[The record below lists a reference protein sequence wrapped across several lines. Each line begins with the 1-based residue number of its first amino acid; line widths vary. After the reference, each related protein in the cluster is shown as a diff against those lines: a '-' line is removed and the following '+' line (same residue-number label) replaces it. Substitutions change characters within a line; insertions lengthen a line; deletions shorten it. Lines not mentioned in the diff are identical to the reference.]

1 MEKLKVLLKQKKVIV
16 GVGIGIIILIVIGII
31 IANANA
37 SNINFALKDNVIEY
51 GEEASEIDWMKKAD
65 TNATKI
71 SASLDTKKIGKSK
84 VEFDVCIDDDC
95 EKMNAEVEIK
105 DTKAPEIKFKKESIE
120 IEQDSEFDPVDNIES
135 VKDIIDGD
143 LKKSDKEIEK
153 DGYFIT
159 GKIESNTVGK
169 YTVKVIAI
177 DKNANKSEKEYA
189 VVVKEKTENSSETEQ
204 NSSNTSPNEPNGNNG
219 NTGSTSGQGAQTGSN
234 TTTAPSNN
242 TPSPAPQPAPEP
254 APQPTPEPTP
264 PPTELCPN
272 GFNPAWPCD
281 KVISGSADE
290 PSNSGMWFGS
300 MEEADAWAESESY
313 KVGGQW
319 EGYGWAIFDVEYND
333 GRQKWTVFFH

>member
-105 DTKAPEIKFKKESIE
+105 DTKAPEIKFKKEAIE

-159 GKIESNTVGK
+159 GKIDSNTVGK

-272 GFNPAWPCD
+272 GTYPNKPCD
-281 KVISGSADE
+281 YVVMGDGVAG
-290 PSNSGMWFGS
+290 NSGVWTTNEQEAIDASHWVRDRESQWHS
-300 MEEADAWAESESY
+300 MQSF
-313 KVGGQW
+313 VG
-319 EGYGWAIFDVEYND
+319 VTEYND
-333 GRQKWTVFFH
+333 GRTYYTVHFY